1 MINPS
6 IQSNS
11 PVHQT
16 SSRYR
21 RQVSAA
27 VAGAKKRLISRYEKL
42 APGNSRRIRNA
53 VDEAEILAWASPF
66 PHLFLPDLA
75 ELQLS
80 SVLAPNEPAFAPVR

>member
-1 MINPS
+1 MINPAIS
-6 IQSNS
+6 SNS
-11 PVHQT
+11 PLLQT

-27 VAGAKKRLISRYEKL
+27 LAGAKKRLISHYEEL

-53 VDEAEILAWASPF
+53 VDEAEILAWALPF

-80 SVLAPNEPAFAPVR
+80 SVLAPNKSSVARAC